1 MNTNYGL
8 PGAEFQYYFIERK
21 ILASPYLGKLTDYK
35 TFCFNGRP
43 KFIAARV
50 ILDEKKH
57 KYIYN
62 YYDLN
67 WTLTNLEYGRRS
79 YKRDPKVNIKKP
91 QNLDLIID
99 YSKKLSK
106 EFVFVRKD
114 YYEINGT
121 LYLGELTF
129 SPSNVE
135 MPYKDY
141 NQSVYL
147 GNLLNISDIKPSL
160 FNI

>member
-1 MNTNYGL
+1 MDFNY
-8 PGAEFQYYFIERK
+8 I
-21 ILASPYLGKLTDYK
+21 
-35 TFCFNGRP
+35 
-43 KFIAARV
+43 
-50 ILDEKKH
+50 
-57 KYIYN
+57 
-62 YYDLN
+62 
-67 WTLTNLEYGRRS
+67 EYGKKS

-141 NQSVYL
+141 NQRVYL

-160 FNI
+160 FNSLIKIFNYLTCLYLIFLFC